1 MAQGVKA
8 RLSPL
13 QIYHVLLSAYG
24 PQHWWPAD
32 TPFEV
37 MVGAILTQNTSWTN
51 VEKAITNLKFENLMD
66 ARHILDCAP
75 DHLAEVIRPTGF
87 YRQKATRLNALCMFY
102 LEHGC
107 EQQLRRW
114 PATSLRQR
122 MLKVHGIGPETADS
136 ILLYALNKPV
146 FVIDAYTARIFSRL
160 GMLER
165 QSAYADTQ
173 AFFHA
178 RLPRS
183 IPIFQ
188 EFHALIVAH
197 AKRFCR
203 SRPLC
208 PGCPLAAS
216 CAYASAGNQE
226 HDMAHEAQPRAQAEN
241 TTA

>member
-1 MAQGVKA
+1 MVQGVKV

-51 VEKAITNLKFENLMD
+51 VEKAIANLKSEDLMD
-66 ARHILDCAP
+66 ARHILDCTL

-136 ILLYALNKPV
+136 ILLYALDKPV
-146 FVIDAYTARIFSRL
+146 FVIDAYTTRIFSRL
-160 GMLER
+160 GTLDGHVGYAEA
-165 QSAYADTQ
+165 QAY
-173 AFFHA
+173 FHA

-203 SRPLC
+203 SKPLC

-216 CAYASAGNQE
+216 CAYAPVESSE
-226 HDMAHEAQPRAQAEN
+226 HDIVREAQTHAQVEGP
-241 TTA
+241 TA